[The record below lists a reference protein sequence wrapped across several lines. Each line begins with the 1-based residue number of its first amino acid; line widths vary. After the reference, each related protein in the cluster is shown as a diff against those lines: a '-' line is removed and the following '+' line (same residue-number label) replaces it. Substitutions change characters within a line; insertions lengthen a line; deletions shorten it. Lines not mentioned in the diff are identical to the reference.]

1 MMMHYI
7 KKSFHIIYL
16 IISLKLREYTL
27 GLCLQDELGE
37 RLRAERPR
45 NRLDTRHRLDK
56 DGKRYGKVID
66 FKVSELRAIELLEG
80 ICDGLKKYQL
90 DELEGSWVLSNVSST
105 SGSKEDEQMLK
116 DQRRI
121 LRNMCADIIGPL
133 EDELATSIRQGKA
146 EPKSIRSYLCAE
158 LTPKCPDLKKER
170 ENRSEL

>member
-1 MMMHYI
+1 MMI
-7 KKSFHIIYL
+7 V
-16 IISLKLREYTL
+16 
-27 GLCLQDELGE
+27 LQDELGE

-90 DELEGSWVLSNVSST
+90 DELENSWVLSGTSSG
-105 SGSKEDEQMLK
+105 SGSKQDEQMLK

-121 LRNMCADIIGPL
+121 LRNMCSDIIGPL
-133 EDELATSIRQGKA
+133 EDDLATSIRQGKA
-146 EPKSIRSYLCAE
+146 EPESIRSFLCTE
-158 LTPKCPDLKKER
+158 LTTKCPDLKKE
-170 ENRSEL
+170 NRSEL